1 MMSEKDPKEE
11 KYMKENEETMQ
22 RPPAQKEGLQEP
34 RTTGYR
40 PIQIGIVIFVI
51 IVIAIIIWGISSNM
65 WGLFS
70 N

>member
-1 MMSEKDPKEE
+1 MSEKDPKEE
-11 KYMKENEETMQ
+11 KYMKENKKTMQ
-22 RPPAQKEGLQEP
+22 RPPVEKEGIQEP
-34 RTTGYR
+34 RVTGYR

-70 N
+70 